1 MENLNLHGWLP
12 IRLWQEAGQWQVDW
26 CWFGDTPLSQPFFG
40 DAVDD
45 ALRLPFNQA
54 FRRQTSLDVL
64 SQWQQQSPGLA
75 PGAFIF
81 HASRCGSTLISQML
95 AQLDD
100 HIVISE
106 PPPLDTLLRCD
117 LPPAE
122 RCVALKGLMSA
133 YGQRRRGVEQ
143 RLVIKLDAWNIGELP
158 LLRECFP
165 DTPWLFLYRDPLE
178 IAVSHLRRP
187 GMHMVPGMIGAS
199 VLDDGAPF
207 SNQEDFIARRL
218 GRLLQVGLEQ
228 CRAYTGLAVN
238 YNELPGAMAGRLAAF
253 FELDDAQRGRAF
265 ASVGQHAKQ
274 PEQVF
279 ASDSEGKRRE
289 ASALLRGQVMRWAQG
304 PYEALEALRRKDPP
318 SGHHQCIK
326 TCWATTPP
334 SP

>member
-1 MENLNLHGWLP
+1 MEGLNLDGWLP
-12 IRLWQEAGQWQVDW
+12 IRVWQATGQWRVDW
-26 CWFGDTPLSQPFFG
+26 CWFGDARLSQPFFG

-45 ALRLPFNQA
+45 ALRLPFNQG
-54 FRRQTSLDVL
+54 FRRQTPL
-64 SQWQQQSPGLA
+64 STLGQWQQQRPGLA
-75 PGAFIF
+75 PSAFIF

-106 PPPLDTLLRCD
+106 APPLDTLLRSD

-122 RCVALKGLMSA
+122 RCVALKGLISA
-133 YGQRRRGVEQ
+133 YGQRRCGLEQ

-165 DTPWLFLYRDPLE
+165 DTPWLFVYRDPLE

-199 VLDDGAPF
+199 VLDDGAPL

-218 GRLLQVGLEQ
+218 GRLLQVGLGH
-228 CRAYTGLAVN
+228 CRAFTGLAVN
-238 YNELPGAMAGRLAAF
+238 YSELPGAMAGRLAAF

-274 PEQVF
+274 PGQAF

-289 ASALLRGQVMRWAQG
+289 ASPLLRDRLMHWAQG
-304 PYEALEALRRKDPP
+304 PYEALELLRP
-318 SGHHQCIK
+318 
-326 TCWATTPP
+326 
-334 SP
+334 